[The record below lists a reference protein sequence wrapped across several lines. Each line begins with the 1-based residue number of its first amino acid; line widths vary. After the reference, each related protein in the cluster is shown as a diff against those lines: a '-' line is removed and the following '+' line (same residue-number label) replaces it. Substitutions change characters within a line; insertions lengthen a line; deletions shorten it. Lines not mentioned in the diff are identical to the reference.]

1 MSLAIERS
9 RDQGDFRHVE
19 ADSTDLRPPHRMTAN
34 VRHLV
39 HFPFTNWRCHEQR
52 LGTHLERAPHLAGK
66 QPARCGEERPV
77 LRAVDR
83 RLHLACLRASAGVCL
98 RGRCSRCS
106 RRPPGREPV
115 GVLGHGGIRRGAVQ
129 GQQRRPGPCP
139 TCPVEAP
146 VPSARTL
153 APLSI
158 RCCRVINCRSGVQ
171 GSWLRFAQVDTGT

>member
-83 RLHLACLRASAGVCL
+83 RLQLACLRASAGVCL

-129 GQQRRPGPCP
+129 GQQRRP
-139 TCPVEAP
+139 A
-146 VPSARTL
+146 L
-153 APLSI
+153 APLVPWKHPCL
-158 RCCRVINCRSGVQ
+158 RLARWLPCRLGAVESSTVGAVCKGH
-171 GSWLRFAQVDTGT
+171 GWRFTQVDTGT